1 VDNDLPVVL
10 AKKGLDPEQVNVALS
25 DVQAETARLENERAA
40 IDKRIDKL
48 TREVAEVRSA
58 LKRASAKPSFSDL
71 GAAFEQT
78 LRVAEEQAS
87 KLISDAQVTSSEAR
101 RSAEAEATALTA
113 AAEKQATAIVAEAEE
128 RVARLLSESQKKLDE
143 TLKAAQ
149 LALAEAE
156 PLFAEAEKT
165 AAAISHE
172 GEQRRLT
179 LERELAD
186 EVEQSRAEIATLRQL
201 HERDHRRISD
211 EVDTIRAKA
220 ERESARL
227 AAENEAYIRQLLE
240 DSQAQLD
247 EASER
252 AREVVVEAQKNFG
265 IARQETIATL
275 REARETAARIVRRA
289 RVRADT
295 LSQRLEERNA
305 VLLANGEELVS
316 DLAAETEAVE
326 AFNSELR
333 VISMSERTSTEEE
346 ESFDFD
352 SLVDDDF
359 AEISPE
365 SLNMNDDSISP
376 EKSGS

>member
-1 VDNDLPVVL
+1 MDNDLPVVL